1 MNALFGRQTNN
12 RGWDSFWPAIFENIS
27 TENEPVTMIHTKKN
41 CQNQMCFEFV
51 MRNIENPWHC
61 HVDQPK
67 IMLKQM
73 VAVQVHL
80 KTFSSEYVK
89 LWSSN
94 SCLVVDVFGC
104 GAENVNV
111 CLRKHG
117 LQGSTEQG
125 QTNYQDISVLLKTQ
139 NVSNHYRFNSGRHQ
153 TCKNIW
159 KLHNYKVP
167 GIPNHPSYNLTFHD
181 FCKVGKVY
189 WEILR
194 LSLVDIHCFQQDNE
208 QFNIKHVSIKTTM
221 YECSSLHFL
230 TTESS
235 PRTRKKKLTFSTSHT
250 ISQDTLSKN
259 KHM

>member
-1 MNALFGRQTNN
+1 M
-12 RGWDSFWPAIFENIS
+12 
-27 TENEPVTMIHTKKN
+27 
-41 CQNQMCFEFV
+41 
-51 MRNIENPWHC
+51 
-61 HVDQPK
+61 
-67 IMLKQM
+67 
-73 VAVQVHL
+73 
-80 KTFSSEYVK
+80 
-89 LWSSN
+89 
-94 SCLVVDVFGC
+94 
-104 GAENVNV
+104 NV

-125 QTNYQDISVLLKTQ
+125 QTKYQNISALLKTIM
-139 NVSNHYRFNSGRHQ
+139 SAINSGRRQ

-181 FCKVGKVY
+181 FCKDGKVY

-194 LSLVDIHCFQQDNE
+194 LSLVDIHRFQQDNE
-208 QFNIKHVSIKTTM
+208 QFNIKHVSKKTTM
-221 YECSSLHFL
+221 YECSSLHCL

-235 PRTRKKKLTFSTSHT
+235 SRTRKKKLTFSTSHT